1 VNHKLRIKLRLENA
15 KLPIQGIIM
24 TDFKSIARVAIVT
37 GAGRGIGEGCAR
49 EFAKAGFMV
58 VIAEKDLE
66 LGLKLETE
74 LKELGFQ
81 ACLVETDVTQP
92 SSIEALVLEV
102 ISRFGRIDV
111 LVNNAGRNKR
121 TPLLEMSQNDWDAG
135 MLLNLS
141 SVFWMCRAA
150 MPHLVKTKGSIVNV
164 SSLVGLQGQSEAV
177 VYAAA
182 KGGVIALTK
191 TLALDF
197 APQGVRVNCICP
209 GDIWTPQY
217 SEWLT
222 EQTDG
227 DTVLESISARLPVG
241 RLGTTQETAQAILFL
256 ATNGFANG
264 VILTLDGGK
273 SIG

>member
-1 VNHKLRIKLRLENA
+1 MSETTF
-15 KLPIQGIIM
+15 Q
-24 TDFKSIARVAIVT
+24 ARVAIVT

-49 EFAKAGFMV
+49 AFAGQGFAV
-58 VIAEKDLE
+58 VLAEKNAD
-66 LGLKLETE
+66 LGLKLESD
-74 LKELGFQ
+74 LQGSGFE
-81 ACLVETDVTQP
+81 ALFVETDVTSV
-92 SSIEALVLEV
+92 SSIEHL
-102 ISRFGRIDV
+102 ISRTLSKFGRIDV

-121 TPLLEMSQNDWDAG
+121 TPLLETSQNDWDDG
-135 MLLNLS
+135 ILLNLS
-141 SVFWMCRAA
+141 SVFFLCRAV
-150 MPHLVKTKGSIVNV
+150 MPELIKTRGNIVNI
-164 SSLVGLQGQSEAV
+164 SSLVGLQGQPEAV

-197 APQGVRVNCICP
+197 APLGVRVNCICP

-222 EQTDG
+222 EQPDG
-227 DTVLESISARLPVG
+227 AAMLEKINARLPVG
-241 RLGTTQETAQAILFL
+241 RLGTTEETAQAALFL

-273 SIG
+273 SLG

>member
-1 VNHKLRIKLRLENA
+1 MSDT
-15 KLPIQGIIM
+15 PSQ
-24 TDFKSIARVAIVT
+24 TRVAIIT

-49 EFAKAGFMV
+49 AFAGQGFAIA
-58 VIAEKDLE
+58 IAEKDVD
-66 LGLKLETE
+66 LGLKLESD
-74 LKELGFQ
+74 LQDLGFQ
-81 ACLVETDVTQP
+81 AFFVETDVT
-92 SSIEALVLEV
+92 SSLSIEHLISQIL
-102 ISRFGRIDV
+102 SRFGRIDV

-121 TPLLEMSQNDWDAG
+121 TPLLEISQNEWDSG
-135 MLLNLS
+135 ILLNLS
-141 SVFWMCRAA
+141 SVFLMSQAA
-150 MPHLVKTKGSIVNV
+150 MPHLIATKGSIVNV
-164 SSLVGLQGQSEAV
+164 SSLVGLQGQPEAV

-182 KGGVIALTK
+182 KGGVIALSK

-197 APQGVRVNCICP
+197 APLGVRVNCICP

-222 EQTDG
+222 EQPDG
-227 DTVLESISARLPVG
+227 KALLKAINARLPVG
-241 RLGTTQETAQAILFL
+241 RLGTIEQTAEAVLFL

>member
-1 VNHKLRIKLRLENA
+1 MPNA
-15 KLPIQGIIM
+15 N
-24 TDFKSIARVAIVT
+24 SEARVAIVT

-49 EFAKAGFMV
+49 EFAKAGFQV
-58 VIAEKDLE
+58 VIAEKNAE
-66 LGLKLETE
+66 LGLTLETE
-74 LKELGFQ
+74 LTRLRF
-81 ACLVETDVTQP
+81 LVCFIETDVTQP
-92 SSIEALVLEV
+92 SSIEALVSET

-111 LVNNAGRNKR
+111 VVNNAGRNKR
-121 TPLLEMSQNDWDAG
+121 TPLLEIGQEDWDAG
-135 MLLNLS
+135 ILLNLS
-141 SVFWMCRAA
+141 SVFLMCRAA
-150 MPHLVKTKGSIVNV
+150 VPHLVKTKGSIVNV
-164 SSLVGLQGQSEAV
+164 SSLVGLQGQAEAV

-197 APQGVRVNCICP
+197 APFGVRVNCICP

-217 SEWLT
+217 SEWLE

-227 DTVLESISARLPVG
+227 KAVLEAISARLPVG
-241 RLGTTQETAQAILFL
+241 RLGTTEETAQAILFL

>member
-1 VNHKLRIKLRLENA
+1 MSDTISQTK
-15 KLPIQGIIM
+15 
-24 TDFKSIARVAIVT
+24 VAIIT

-49 EFAKAGFMV
+49 AFAGQGFAV
-58 VIAEKDLE
+58 VIAEKDTV
-66 LGLKLETE
+66 LGLKLESE
-74 LKELGFQ
+74 LRASECSALF
-81 ACLVETDVTQP
+81 VETDVTDS
-92 SSIEALVLEV
+92 SSIEHLIAQTR
-102 ISRFGRIDV
+102 SKFGRIDV

-121 TPLLEMSQNDWDAG
+121 TPLLETDQSDWDDG
-135 MLLNLS
+135 ILLNLS
-141 SVFWMCRAA
+141 SVFLMCRAA
-150 MPHLVKTKGSIVNV
+150 MPELIKTKGSIVNV
-164 SSLVGLQGQSEAV
+164 SSLVGLQGQPEAV

-197 APQGVRVNCICP
+197 APLGVRVNCICP

-222 EQTDG
+222 EQPNG
-227 DTVLESISARLPVG
+227 ATVLESINARLPVG
-241 RLGTTQETAQAILFL
+241 RLGTTEETAQAVLFL
-256 ATNGFANG
+256 ASNGFANG

>member
-1 VNHKLRIKLRLENA
+1 MSDLNSL
-15 KLPIQGIIM
+15 
-24 TDFKSIARVAIVT
+24 ARVAIVT

-49 EFAKAGFMV
+49 EFGYAGFQV
-58 VIAEKDLE
+58 IIAEKELE
-66 LGLKLETE
+66 LGLKLEAE
-74 LKELGFQ
+74 LKELGFLGYFIQ
-81 ACLVETDVTQP
+81 TDVTQP
-92 SSIEALVLEV
+92 SSIETLVAETIL
-102 ISRFGRIDV
+102 RFGRIDV

-121 TPLLEMSQNDWDAG
+121 TPLLEMKQHDWDTG
-135 MLLNLS
+135 IVLNLS
-141 SVFWMCRAA
+141 SVFWMCRAV
-150 MPHLVKTKGSIVNV
+150 MPHLVNTKGCIVNV
-164 SSLVGLQGQSEAV
+164 SSLVGLQGQPEAV

-197 APQGVRVNCICP
+197 APLGVRVNCICP

-222 EQTDG
+222 EQPNG
-227 DTVLESISARLPVG
+227 NEVLESINLRLPVG
-241 RLGTTQETAQAILFL
+241 RLGTTEETAQAILFL

>member
-1 VNHKLRIKLRLENA
+1 MPDTNS
-15 KLPIQGIIM
+15 Q
-24 TDFKSIARVAIVT
+24 ARVAIVT

-49 EFAKAGFMV
+49 AFAEQGFAL
-58 VIAEKDLE
+58 VIAEKDTD
-66 LGLKLETE
+66 LGLKLESE
-74 LKELGFQ
+74 MVQQGFR
-81 ACLVETDVTQP
+81 ACFIETDVTQP
-92 SSIEALVLEV
+92 SSIESL
-102 ISRFGRIDV
+102 ISETVSRLGRIDV

-121 TPLLEMSQNDWDAG
+121 TPLLEMDQNDWDDG
-135 MLLNLS
+135 ILLNLS
-141 SVFWMCRAA
+141 SVFLMCKAV
-150 MPHLVKTKGSIVNV
+150 MPELVKTKGCIVNV
-164 SSLVGLQGQSEAV
+164 SSLVGLQGQPEAV

-197 APQGVRVNCICP
+197 APIGVRVNCICP

-222 EQTDG
+222 EQTNG
-227 DTVLESISARLPVG
+227 QAVLESIKARLPVG
-241 RLGTTQETAQAILFL
+241 RLGTIEETAQAIFFL

>member
-1 VNHKLRIKLRLENA
+1 MSDTQSE
-15 KLPIQGIIM
+15 
-24 TDFKSIARVAIVT
+24 SRVALVT
-37 GAGRGIGEGCAR
+37 GSGRGIGEGCAR
-49 EFAKAGFMV
+49 AFAACGFAV
-58 VIAEKDLE
+58 VIAEKNRE
-66 LGLKLETE
+66 LGLKLESE
-74 LKELGFQ
+74 LRASGLEVFF
-81 ACLVETDVTQP
+81 VETDVTSAP
-92 SSIEALVLEV
+92 SIENLMAQT

-121 TPLLEMSQNDWDAG
+121 TPLLEISLNDWDSG
-135 MLLNLS
+135 ILLNLS
-141 SVFWMCRAA
+141 SVFLMCRAA
-150 MPHLVKTKGSIVNV
+150 MPELVKTKGSIVNV
-164 SSLVGLQGQSEAV
+164 SSLVGLQGQPEAV
-177 VYAAA
+177 IYAAA

-197 APQGVRVNCICP
+197 APLGVRVNCICP

-222 EQTDG
+222 EQPDG
-227 DTVLESISARLPVG
+227 ATVLESINSRLPVG
-241 RLGTTQETAQAILFL
+241 RLGTIEETAQAVLFL

>member
-1 VNHKLRIKLRLENA
+1 MSETTS
-15 KLPIQGIIM
+15 Q
-24 TDFKSIARVAIVT
+24 TRVAIIT

-49 EFAKAGFMV
+49 AFAAQGFTV
-58 VIAEKDLE
+58 VIAEKNPD
-66 LGLKLETE
+66 LGLKLESE
-74 LKELGFQ
+74 LRVLGFE
-81 ACLVETDVTQP
+81 ALFVETDVTSSP
-92 SSIEALVLEV
+92 SIDHL
-102 ISRFGRIDV
+102 ISQTVSKYGCINV

-121 TPLLEMSQNDWDAG
+121 TPLLEISQDDWDAG
-135 MLLNLS
+135 ILLNLS
-141 SVFWMCRAA
+141 SVFLMSRAV
-150 MPHLVKTKGSIVNV
+150 MPELVKTKGSIVNV
-164 SSLVGLQGQSEAV
+164 SSLVGLQGQPEAV

-197 APQGVRVNCICP
+197 APLGVRVNCICP

-217 SEWLT
+217 SEWLV
-222 EQTDG
+222 EQPDG
-227 DTVLESISARLPVG
+227 NAVLESITARLPVG
-241 RLGTTQETAQAILFL
+241 RLGTSEETAQAVIFL

>member
-1 VNHKLRIKLRLENA
+1 MSSTT
-15 KLPIQGIIM
+15 P
-24 TDFKSIARVAIVT
+24 IARVAIIT

-49 EFAKAGFMV
+49 AFLEQGFAV
-58 VIAEKDLE
+58 VIAEKNPS
-66 LGLKLETE
+66 LGLRLES
-74 LKELGFQ
+74 ELGFKARFIQ
-81 ACLVETDVTQP
+81 TDVTNA
-92 SSIEALVLEV
+92 SSIEHL
-102 ISRFGRIDV
+102 ISQTISKFGRIDV

-121 TPLLEMSQNDWDAG
+121 TPLLEISQNDWDEG
-135 MLLNLS
+135 ILLNLS
-141 SVFWMCRAA
+141 SVFLMCRAA
-150 MPHLVKTKGSIVNV
+150 MPELVKTKGSIVNV

-197 APQGVRVNCICP
+197 APLGVRVNCICP

-217 SEWLT
+217 SEWLA

-227 DTVLESISARLPVG
+227 KAMLEAINARLPVG
-241 RLGTTQETAQAILFL
+241 RLGTVEETAQAILFL

>member
-1 VNHKLRIKLRLENA
+1 MSDTSFQTRIA
-15 KLPIQGIIM
+15 II
-24 TDFKSIARVAIVT
+24 T

-49 EFAKAGFMV
+49 AFAGQGFAV
-58 VIAEKDLE
+58 VIAEKVKE
-66 LGLKLETE
+66 LGLKLESE
-74 LKELGFQ
+74 LQVLGYKALF
-81 ACLVETDVTQP
+81 VETDVTSA
-92 SSIEALVLEV
+92 SSIEHLIAQTV
-102 ISRFGRIDV
+102 SKFGRIDV

-121 TPLLEMSQNDWDAG
+121 TPLLEISQLDWDDG
-135 MLLNLS
+135 ILLNLS
-141 SVFWMCRAA
+141 SVFLMCRAA
-150 MPHLVKTKGSIVNV
+150 MPELVTTKGSIVNV
-164 SSLVGLQGQSEAV
+164 SSLVGLQGQAEAV

-197 APQGVRVNCICP
+197 APLGVRVNCICP

-222 EQTDG
+222 EQENG
-227 DTVLESISARLPVG
+227 TVMLESINARLPVG
-241 RLGTTQETAQAILFL
+241 RLGTTEETAQAVLFL

>member
-1 VNHKLRIKLRLENA
+1 MSDTTS
-15 KLPIQGIIM
+15 Q
-24 TDFKSIARVAIVT
+24 TRVAIIS
-37 GAGRGIGEGCAR
+37 GAGRGIGEGCTRA
-49 EFAKAGFMV
+49 FAAQGFAV
-58 VIAEKDLE
+58 VIAEKNLA
-66 LGLKLETE
+66 LGLKLELE
-74 LKELGFQ
+74 LQSFGFE
-81 ACLVETDVTQP
+81 AFFAETDVTEP
-92 SSIEALVLEV
+92 TSIEHL
-102 ISRFGRIDV
+102 ISQTIARFGRIDV

-121 TPLLEMSQNDWDAG
+121 TPLLEISQFDWDAG
-135 MLLNLS
+135 ILLNLS
-141 SVFWMCRAA
+141 SVFLMCRAT
-150 MPHLVKTKGSIVNV
+150 MPELVKTKGSIVNV
-164 SSLVGLQGQSEAV
+164 SSLVGLQGQPEAV

-197 APQGVRVNCICP
+197 APLGVRVNCICP

-222 EQTDG
+222 EQADG
-227 DTVLESISARLPVG
+227 QAVLESINARLPVG
-241 RLGTTQETAQAILFL
+241 RLGTIEETAEAVLFL

>member
-1 VNHKLRIKLRLENA
+1 MPDTQSE
-15 KLPIQGIIM
+15 
-24 TDFKSIARVAIVT
+24 TRVAIIT
-37 GAGRGIGEGCAR
+37 GSGRGIGEGCAR
-49 EFAKAGFMV
+49 AFAECGFAV
-58 VIAEKDLE
+58 VIAEKNID
-66 LGLKLETE
+66 LGLRLESE
-74 LKELGFQ
+74 LRTSGFKVLFVQ
-81 ACLVETDVTQP
+81 TDVTSA
-92 SSIEALVLEV
+92 SSIENLMVQT
-102 ISRFGRIDV
+102 SSKFGRLDV

-121 TPLLEMSQNDWDAG
+121 TPLLEISHNDWDDG
-135 MLLNLS
+135 ILLNLS
-141 SVFWMCRAA
+141 SVFLMCRAA
-150 MPHLVKTKGSIVNV
+150 MPELLKTRGSIVNV
-164 SSLVGLQGQSEAV
+164 SSLVGLQGQPEAV

-197 APQGVRVNCICP
+197 APLGVRVNCICP

-222 EQTDG
+222 EQENG
-227 DTVLESISARLPVG
+227 TVMLESINARLPVG
-241 RLGTTQETAQAILFL
+241 RLGTIEETAQAVLFL

>member
-1 VNHKLRIKLRLENA
+1 MSEANPN
-15 KLPIQGIIM
+15 
-24 TDFKSIARVAIVT
+24 ARVAIVT
-37 GAGRGIGEGCAR
+37 GAGRGIGESCAWV
-49 EFAKAGFMV
+49 FARTGFHV
-58 VIAEKDLE
+58 VIAEKNPE

-74 LKELGFQ
+74 IAQQGLLASFIQ
-81 ACLVETDVTQP
+81 TDVTQP
-92 SSIEALVLEV
+92 SSIANLMTA
-102 ISRFGRIDV
+102 IFSRFARIDV
-111 LVNNAGRNKR
+111 LINNAGRNKR
-121 TPLLEMSQNDWDAG
+121 TPLLETSQSDWDAG
-135 MLLNLS
+135 ILLNLS

-150 MPHLVKTKGSIVNV
+150 MPHLILTKGCIVNV
-164 SSLVGLQGQSEAV
+164 SSLVGLQGQPEAV

-182 KGGVIALTK
+182 KGGVISLTK

-217 SEWLT
+217 SEWLE
-222 EQTDG
+222 EQIDG
-227 DTVLESISARLPVG
+227 SGVLESINLRLPVG
-241 RLGTTQETAQAILFL
+241 RLGTTEETAQAVLFL